1 MVNNAA
7 NISSQAMNNSLGPSP
22 MSTPPTRSPVN
33 PGEYRGIVERE
44 ISIPHEATEFSIENL
59 EFIASEQVQVNPYNS
74 RTMSA
79 LTFLLP

>member
-44 ISIPHEATEFSIENL
+44 ISIPHETAEFSIENFK
-59 EFIASEQVQVNPYNS
+59 FIASERVQVNPYNS
-74 RTMSA
+74 PTIHLIYYSN
-79 LTFLLP
+79 